1 MDAPLWVHAIN
12 ARNVDALKA
21 AVTPDTVNEFL
32 MVHFALWSPLQFA
45 CSRGDAASVDYLLRM
60 GADPN
65 LHDGR
70 GWHALH
76 LAASSCSSDCV
87 RLLLQA
93 GADVDPRNQRG
104 RTALACA
111 IECCNMVATR
121 VLLDH
126 GAQLRRVEVRV
137 PQWVRVLAAG
147 REHCRHA
154 ALLLVA
160 FRRLH
165 RSVVLESNPL
175 DIAKL
180 LAQNVWS
187 MRMDAAWQSLVHD
200 MKREE

>member
-1 MDAPLWVHAIN
+1 
-12 ARNVDALKA
+12 
-21 AVTPDTVNEFL
+21 
-32 MVHFALWSPLQFA
+32 
-45 CSRGDAASVDYLLRM
+45 M

-76 LAASSCSSDCV
+76 LAASSCSSECV
-87 RLLLQA
+87 KLLLQA

-126 GAQLRRVEVRV
+126 GAKLSRVEVRV
-137 PQWVRVLAAG
+137 PPWIRALAAG
-147 REHCRHA
+147 RELCRRA

-160 FRRLH
+160 FRRLQ
-165 RSVVLESNPL
+165 RSKVLAGNPL

-180 LAQNVWS
+180 LGRSVWA
-187 MRMDAAWQSLVHD
+187 MRMDATWQNTASD
-200 MKREE
+200 MQKEEE